1 MRKWFFATAAVSVLA
16 LASVAIA
23 AGPNFSGTWVLDKS
37 KSSGLAGPRGGGID
51 SMTLTVTQD
60 ANKLTVASKTTMAA
74 GEGGGPGGG
83 GGMRRGG
90 GMGGGD
96 QTFTYNLDGSESKT
110 DIAGRMEM
118 KATLKA
124 KIDDSG
130 AELDQER
137 TGNFNGNEFT
147 MTQKEHWVLSE
158 GGKVLTIHRTT
169 ESPRGSRES
178 TLVFNKQ

>member
-1 MRKWFFATAAVSVLA
+1 MRKWFFATAAFSVLFFA
-16 LASVAIA
+16 VAVIA
-23 AGPNFSGTWVLDKS
+23 AGPNFSGTWVLDKT
-37 KSSGLAGPRGGGID
+37 KSEGLSGPRGGGIE

-60 ANKLTVASKTTMAA
+60 ANKLTVASKETR
-74 GEGGGPGGG
+74 EGCGG
-83 GGMRRGG
+83 RG

-96 QTFTYNLDGSESKT
+96 QTFTYNLDGSETKA
-110 DIAGRMEM
+110 DVGGRMAM

-124 KIDDSG
+124 KVTDSG

-137 TGNFNGNEFT
+137 TGDFNGNQFT

-169 ESPRGSRES
+169 DSPRGTRES
-178 TLVFNKQ
+178 TFVFNKQ